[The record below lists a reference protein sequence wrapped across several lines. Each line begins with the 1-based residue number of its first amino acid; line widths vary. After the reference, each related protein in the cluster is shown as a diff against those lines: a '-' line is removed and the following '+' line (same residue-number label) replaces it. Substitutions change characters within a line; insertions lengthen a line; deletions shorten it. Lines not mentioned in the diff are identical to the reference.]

1 MRTRRILLSM
11 ATLLALTLLSGCEAL
26 QQLESQLGG

>member
-11 ATLLALTLLSGCEAL
+11 ATLLALALLSGCEAL
-26 QQLESQLGG
+26 QQLERQLGS